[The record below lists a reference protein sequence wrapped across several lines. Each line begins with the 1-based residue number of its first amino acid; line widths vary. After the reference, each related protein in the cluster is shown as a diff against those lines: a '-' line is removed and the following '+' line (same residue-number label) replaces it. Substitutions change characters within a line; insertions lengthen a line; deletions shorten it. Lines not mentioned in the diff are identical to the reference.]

1 MPLSQASNHGD
12 RRSYLI
18 QYQDYIVTE
27 ETLEQNKAL
36 GTLEKISEV
45 RIKRHSLPVGLVNRM
60 KGSVKP

>member
-1 MPLSQASNHGD
+1 M
-12 RRSYLI
+12 
-18 QYQDYIVTE
+18 VTE

-36 GTLEKISEV
+36 GTLEKISEA